1 MKKIG
6 TFGTFMSLL
15 KGFVCTAILYLPDSF
30 NQAGWLFQV
39 ISLSFSCCLTIFCA
53 YLLIEVRKIVRLPSY
68 SDMGEK
74 LYGRAGKILVNI
86 ALFLSQA
93 GFCCAYIRFIVYNFH
108 TIFQDIFNLDKENE
122 TDEYYTAAFC
132 LIIFTLLCWVR
143 KIEIFAQT
151 HIFADIMI
159 LLTLL
164 YVIIMGIYQIS
175 DPEKSAQLK

>member
-1 MKKIG
+1 
-6 TFGTFMSLL
+6 
-15 KGFVCTAILYLPDSF
+15 
-30 NQAGWLFQV
+30 
-39 ISLSFSCCLTIFCA
+39 
-53 YLLIEVRKIVRLPSY
+53 
-68 SDMGEK
+68 MGEK